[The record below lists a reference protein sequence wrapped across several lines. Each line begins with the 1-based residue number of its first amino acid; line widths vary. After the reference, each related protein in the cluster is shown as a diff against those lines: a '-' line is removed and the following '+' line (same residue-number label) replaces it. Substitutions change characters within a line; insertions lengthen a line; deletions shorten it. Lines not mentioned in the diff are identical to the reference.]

1 MGPST
6 PIARATRPPPLAH
19 LTICNDETIPMPIS
33 DDDAFDD
40 AMNPDP
46 RDPKAGKPDTDDKR
60 RESDDVPEEELDEA
74 LEETFPASDPIA
86 PSRID
91 GPSN

>member
-1 MGPST
+1 
-6 PIARATRPPPLAH
+6 
-19 LTICNDETIPMPIS
+19 MPIR

-46 RDPKAGKPDTDDKR
+46 REPKADNPRPTEKH
-60 RESDDVPEEELDEA
+60 RESEEVSEDELDEA